1 MNEKLTKLIAVGL
14 GLVAIGL
21 LGLLVPGLF
30 DGSNSVEPGVLLN
43 TGSAPQGDEARVT
56 YVYDGDTVEVEMNGR
71 RYKVRYIGVDT
82 PEIDQFYY
90 EEASAQNRK
99 LVDNE
104 RVILVRDVSDTD
116 QYDRLLRYIYLT
128 DGTFINAE
136 LLEGGY
142 GRTINIE
149 PDTRYEDEFAK
160 LQQDAKDN
168 GRGVWSDK
176 EAQSLPDGCNT
187 CTKNAYD
194 CRDFRTQRQA
204 QSCFNACMDI
214 TGEDVHHL
222 DGGGDGRVCES
233 LP

>member
-1 MNEKLTKLIAVGL
+1 
-14 GLVAIGL
+14 
-21 LGLLVPGLF
+21 
-30 DGSNSVEPGVLLN
+30 
-43 TGSAPQGDEARVT
+43 
-56 YVYDGDTVEVEMNGR
+56 
-71 RYKVRYIGVDT
+71 
-82 PEIDQFYY
+82 
-90 EEASAQNRK
+90 
-99 LVDNE
+99 
-104 RVILVRDVSDTD
+104 VRDVSNTD

-128 DGTFINAE
+128 DGTFVNAA

-142 GRTINIE
+142 GRTINIS
-149 PDTRYEDEFAK
+149 PDTRYEDEFAD
-160 LQQDAKDN
+160 LQQEAKDA
-168 GRGVWSDK
+168 GRGVWSSQ

-204 QSCFNACMDI
+204 QSCYNACLKL